1 MFLGLKNDKYI
12 IKQATSLKLGTE
24 EPSLMGHV
32 LVFVR
37 VGSSFSTTP
46 RVFLIPRRFRLFWSL
61 PRWLRLRLC
70 IVISHR
76 GRSLLDGFS
85 RRLSRRIQLAS
96 LSTTHSLSTTPSLSL
111 FSLPLCLSFYPRRL
125 RLSLLWSLL
134 D

>member
-46 RVFLIPRRFRLFWSL
+46 RVFLIPRRFRLF
-61 PRWLRLRLC
+61 
-70 IVISHR
+70 
-76 GRSLLDGFS
+76 
-85 RRLSRRIQLAS
+85 
-96 LSTTHSLSTTPSLSL
+96 
-111 FSLPLCLSFYPRRL
+111 
-125 RLSLLWSLL
+125 
-134 D
+134 